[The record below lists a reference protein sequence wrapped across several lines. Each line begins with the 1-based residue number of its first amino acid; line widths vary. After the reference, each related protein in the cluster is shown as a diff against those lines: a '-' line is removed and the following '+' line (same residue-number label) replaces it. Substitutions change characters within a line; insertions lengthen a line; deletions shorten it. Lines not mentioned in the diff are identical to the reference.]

1 MGKNKD
7 TAFGDSL
14 KHNNQTYQM
23 FYTRLCELATNMHE
37 WKGLPPTIDARYLEV
52 SLMSQ
57 GHALF
62 FMDDVMKE
70 YLALRCTIAPPF
82 DVYMIGTTRHA
93 FSANGYHNTL
103 SEKDSVIIFNNY
115 MRTGNLPDI
124 EMYSLRLYE
133 IQRAIDVNVKLQKHM
148 KMITC
153 SEDQRLVVEN
163 ILKNYE
169 GNVPV
174 IVGAKNIDIKTYDAL
189 DISAPFVADKLQIL
203 KRQIWNEALTYLGI
217 ENSNTEK
224 KERLVSTEVDTNLGG
239 VEAQRFTRLNA
250 RREAAAKIN
259 AMFKL
264 NISVDFREEKK
275 PEAPEGGED
284 EGGENE

>member
-1 MGKNKD
+1 MAKNKD
-7 TAFGDSL
+7 TAFGDTL
-14 KHNNQTYQM
+14 KNNSQTYQM

-37 WKGLPPTIDARYLEV
+37 WKGLPLSIDVRYLEV

-62 FMDDVMKE
+62 FMDDVLKE

-82 DVYMIGTTRHA
+82 DIYMIGRTREA

-103 SEKDSVIIFNNY
+103 SEKNSVIIFNNY
-115 MRTGNLPDI
+115 MRTGNLLDI
-124 EMYSLRLYE
+124 EMYAQRLYD

-148 KMITC
+148 KMLLC

-174 IVGAKNIDIKTYDAL
+174 VVGSKNIDISTYDSL

-250 RREAAAKIN
+250 RREAAKKIN
-259 AMFKL
+259 AMFGL
-264 NISVDFREEKK
+264 NISVDYREEKK
-275 PEAPEGGED
+275 HEAPEGVAGEGEED
-284 EGGENE
+284 E